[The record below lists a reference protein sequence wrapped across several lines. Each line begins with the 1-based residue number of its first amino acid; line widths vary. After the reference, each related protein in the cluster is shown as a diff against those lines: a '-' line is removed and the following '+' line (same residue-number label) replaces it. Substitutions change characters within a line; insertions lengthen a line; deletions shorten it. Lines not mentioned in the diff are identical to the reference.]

1 MKQSAVRK
9 YLAAIITVV
18 CAMTCA
24 TPIAHAD
31 GTSPEN
37 ELFTVVLV
45 QDDERMV
52 SSDIPAQYVQEYKNR
67 LKNEKFKAA
76 EIAKATGSEISL
88 MTTTANNPLKPTVT
102 YFRKKQLLH
111 AIHMAG
117 GLSYLNVTNGLF
129 MIAII
134 VFAGLLGLL
143 LGMMMRRQRT
153 REQAHERMLER
164 ERQEHHA
171 QTLDYATQVH
181 DSGGRGIR

>member
-9 YLAAIITVV
+9 YLAAIITLV

-24 TPIAHAD
+24 IPIAHAD

-37 ELFTVVLV
+37 ELVTVVSV

-52 SSDIPAQYVQEYKNR
+52 SADIPAQYVQEYENR
-67 LKNEKFKAA
+67 LKNEEFKAA

-102 YFRKKQLLH
+102 YFRK
-111 AIHMAG
+111 AAASCN
-117 GLSYLNVTNGLF
+117 SYGRWFVIPECNERLF

-143 LGMMMRRQRT
+143 LSMMMRRQQT

-171 QTLDYATQVH
+171 QTLDYAAQVH

>member
-9 YLAAIITVV
+9 YLAAIITLV

-52 SSDIPAQYVQEYKNR
+52 SSDIPAQYVQENKNR

-88 MTTTANNPLKPTVT
+88 MTTTAT
-102 YFRKKQLLH
+102 
-111 AIHMAG
+111 
-117 GLSYLNVTNGLF
+117 
-129 MIAII
+129 
-134 VFAGLLGLL
+134 
-143 LGMMMRRQRT
+143 T
-153 REQAHERMLER
+153 RWSQP
-164 ERQEHHA
+164 
-171 QTLDYATQVH
+171 
-181 DSGGRGIR
+181 

>member
-9 YLAAIITVV
+9 YLAAIITLV

-37 ELFTVVLV
+37 ESVTIVSV

-52 SSDIPAQYVQEYKNR
+52 SADIPAQYVQEYKNR

-88 MTTTANNPLKPTVT
+88 MTTTAT
-102 YFRKKQLLH
+102 
-111 AIHMAG
+111 
-117 GLSYLNVTNGLF
+117 
-129 MIAII
+129 
-134 VFAGLLGLL
+134 
-143 LGMMMRRQRT
+143 T
-153 REQAHERMLER
+153 RWSQP
-164 ERQEHHA
+164 
-171 QTLDYATQVH
+171 
-181 DSGGRGIR
+181 